1 MTRKTNNC
9 SEVVIIKTGREW
21 GEILAPK
28 GSSEWEE
35 VSSEARCAGGEGEGD
50 DLMTRL
56 GRQAI
61 RHTRGQGG
69 GGGGGSGVESWGDP
83 AIVSFLLS
91 AHAAQTDRPSDRE
104 GILAAAV
111 RLGDPPRSNSIQGE

>member
-1 MTRKTNNC
+1 M
-9 SEVVIIKTGREW
+9 
-21 GEILAPK
+21 APK
-28 GSSEWEE
+28 GSEWEE
-35 VSSEARCAGGEGEGD
+35 VSSEAGCAGGEEGEGD

-69 GGGGGSGVESWGDP
+69 GGGGGGSGGGSGVESWGDP

>member
-1 MTRKTNNC
+1 
-9 SEVVIIKTGREW
+9 
-21 GEILAPK
+21 
-28 GSSEWEE
+28 
-35 VSSEARCAGGEGEGD
+35 
-50 DLMTRL
+50 MTRL

-61 RHTRGQGG
+61 RHTRGQGGGGGGGSGG

-91 AHAAQTDRPSDRE
+91 AHAAQTDRPSE
-104 GILAAAV
+104 GILAAAAV